1 MDISGSITV
10 VCIEKYTKRETTIVI
25 AAESTVQ
32 NLREALAVA
41 VKRKAAG
48 ILLFE
53 GEDYLQNHVRLDQ
66 YDIRNGATLIY
77 EARMC
82 GVLPLDYDWSKSGI
96 KTKRFAF

>member
-1 MDISGSITV
+1 MDLSGVITV
-10 VCIEKYTKRETTIVI
+10 TCIEKYTKREAVI
-25 AAESTVQ
+25 SISATNTVQ
-32 NLREALAVA
+32 QLREALAAV

-53 GEDYLQNHVRLDQ
+53 GDDYLQNHVRLDQ
-66 YDIRNGATLIY
+66 YGIVDGAQLIY

-96 KTKRFAF
+96 KTKRFVF

>member
-1 MDISGSITV
+1 MDLSGSITV

-32 NLREALAVA
+32 DLREALAVA

>member
-1 MDISGSITV
+1 MDLSGNITV
-10 VCIEKYTKRETTIVI
+10 ICIEKYTKRLTEMKI
-25 AAESTVQ
+25 APESTVQ
-32 NLREALAVA
+32 MLRELLGAT

-53 GEDYLQNHVRLDQ
+53 GEEYLQNHVRLDQ
-66 YDIRNGATLIY
+66 YEIRNGATLIY

>member
-1 MDISGSITV
+1 MDLSGSITV

-32 NLREALAVA
+32 NLREALAMA